1 MIADFPQQIE
11 EELKKSLKEWEKD
24 NETFFLYNGA
34 RYLDRIVSQ
43 HEAWEALKEE
53 KKQERVRQSDQVI
66 YLITSA
72 AINPVL
78 KFR

>member
-66 YLITSA
+66 YLIDYLSSY
-72 AINPVL
+72 
-78 KFR
+78 

>member
-1 MIADFPQQIE
+1 MLARDVPLQIE

-43 HEAWEALKEE
+43 HDAWEALKEQ
-53 KKQERVRQSDQVI
+53 KKQERVWR
-66 YLITSA
+66 
-72 AINPVL
+72 
-78 KFR
+78 